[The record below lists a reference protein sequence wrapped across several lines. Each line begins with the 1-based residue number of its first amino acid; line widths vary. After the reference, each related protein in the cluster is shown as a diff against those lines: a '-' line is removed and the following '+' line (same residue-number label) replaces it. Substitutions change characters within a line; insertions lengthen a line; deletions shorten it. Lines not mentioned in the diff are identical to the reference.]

1 MPLSPYQPIR
11 RSLNNKCLLLH
22 SLQYNNKPF
31 CKIVFPIFFLKWEM
45 CVSHQFEVGLEIYYL
60 SSLCSFIV
68 SFVIFLFC
76 FSFSTILPLTV
87 IFIYFLYP
95 TFYLFGCLS
104 VATFLYFY
112 LTFCLSVSDFLSVY
126 TFLYVYFVFPLQGCW
141 TVKDD
146 VFLWLFSFFFFFLFL
161 TSLSPENENESP
173 RAV

>member
-22 SLQYNNKPF
+22 WLQNSNKPF

-76 FSFSTILPLTV
+76 LSFSTILPLTV
-87 IFIYFLYP
+87 IFLYSLYP
-95 TFYLFGCLS
+95 TFYLFVCLS
-104 VATFLYFY
+104 FAFFLYFY

-126 TFLYVYFVFPLQGCW
+126 TFLYVYFVFPLQGC
-141 TVKDD
+141 
-146 VFLWLFSFFFFFLFL
+146 
-161 TSLSPENENESP
+161 
-173 RAV
+173 